1 MRPDPERARL
11 AAEALARAR
20 ADAWAR
26 GERPRIEDHLDQIA
40 IPFRPALFRDLLAAE
55 LAARRRLGE
64 NSCPSCGAAMRL
76 VRSIPKIGGLPEL
89 ESFECR
95 ACRVSI
101 TEAVAPKASE
111 MECPVGRLT

>member
-1 MRPDPERARL
+1 MASVGYR
-11 AAEALARAR
+11 EALAV
-20 ADAWAR
+20 
-26 GERPRIEDHLDQIA
+26 GGLMQHEYRPV
-40 IPFRPALFRDLLAAE
+40 P
-55 LAARRRLGE
+55 
-64 NSCPSCGAAMRL
+64 SCPSCGAAMRL